1 MECPK
6 CHFDNPAD
14 SKYCKECGTKVSP
27 AVTETIE
34 APKEE
39 LTRGTTLA
47 NRYEIIE
54 ELGKGGMGRVYR
66 VEDKKLSQEVALKL
80 IKPEIAKDK
89 KTIERFRGEL
99 KTARRIRHKNVCGM
113 YDLGEEKGTNYITME
128 YVRGE
133 DLKRLIRKMGQLS
146 VGQAIPIAKQICEG
160 LAEAHRLGVVH
171 RDLKP
176 QNVMVDEDGNAR
188 IMDFGIARSLEAKG
202 ITGAGVMIG
211 TPEYMSPEQVE
222 GKEVDQRSDI
232 YSLGIILY
240 EMVTGRVPFEGDT
253 PFTIG
258 MKHKSEKPQNPKELN
273 TQISDDLNRVI
284 LRCLEKDKEKRYQSA
299 GEVRSELQNIE
310 KGIPTT
316 ERVVS
321 EKKPLTSREI
331 TVTFGLKKLF
341 IPAFVFI
348 ALVVVG
354 VIIWQLLPQKTPVSI
369 PSDKPSLAVIYFKNN
384 TGDDNFDIWRSA
396 LAEMLIA
403 DLSQSRLIRV
413 LSDDRIFGI
422 LSQLNLLEAKSYSTE
437 DLKKVAT
444 RGGATH
450 ILRGTITKSGDLFRI
465 NTTLQESETMEILGS
480 GMVEGKGEGSFYAMV
495 DGLTR
500 IIKENL
506 NIPEEQIADDI
517 DRDLGKITTNSP
529 EAFRYYSEGR
539 KYILKGDD
547 RKSIEIMKKA
557 VEIDPEFAMAYRSLA
572 ASYGNLGLGKEWRE
586 SLDRALEL
594 SDRVSIRERYL
605 IQGYAERD
613 IRKRIEAYSKL
624 LELYPDDMIGNNQL
638 GLLYSNLEQWDKASE
653 RHKAN
658 VQNKDEGIQAYINLA
673 DVYMALGMY
682 DEANKILEYYL
693 NDISDNAEIH
703 NFLAMNYLCQ
713 GKFDLALNE
722 VDRALS
728 ISPYVFDYFITK
740 GDIYLCKG
748 DLNKAEKEY
757 QRLLETKEQ
766 TANLNGRMI
775 LGAQYLLQGS
785 FEKAKDEMKQG
796 LELANKLNQIGWKWS
811 FHSRIAFLYL
821 KSGEP
826 EKALNE
832 FNKAWENAVQVDTLG
847 FRREI
852 LYWKG
857 RTYIEMKS
865 MIEAKKKV
873 VELREFIERGMH
885 KKSIKLYYDLMG
897 MIELEKENFSKAIE
911 HFKSA
916 ISLLPY
922 QSYDYTSHA
931 IFYDNLALAYYK
943 SRELEKAQE
952 EYEKITQLT
961 TGRLDY
967 GDIFAKSFYMLGK
980 IYEQQGNIAKA
991 IENYKKFLDL
1001 WKDADSGLPEVE
1013 DARKSLAG
1021 LRD

>member
-1 MECPK
+1 
-6 CHFDNPAD
+6 
-14 SKYCKECGTKVSP
+14 
-27 AVTETIE
+27 
-34 APKEE
+34 
-39 LTRGTTLA
+39 
-47 NRYEIIE
+47 
-54 ELGKGGMGRVYR
+54 
-66 VEDKKLSQEVALKL
+66 
-80 IKPEIAKDK
+80 
-89 KTIERFRGEL
+89 
-99 KTARRIRHKNVCGM
+99 
-113 YDLGEEKGTNYITME
+113 
-128 YVRGE
+128 
-133 DLKRLIRKMGQLS
+133 
-146 VGQAIPIAKQICEG
+146 
-160 LAEAHRLGVVH
+160 
-171 RDLKP
+171 
-176 QNVMVDEDGNAR
+176 
-188 IMDFGIARSLEAKG
+188 
-202 ITGAGVMIG
+202 
-211 TPEYMSPEQVE
+211 MSPEQVE

-232 YSLGIILY
+232 YSLGVILY

-253 PFTIG
+253 PLSVAVKQKTETPEDPG
-258 MKHKSEKPQNPKELN
+258 KLN
-273 TQISDDLNRVI
+273 SQIPEDLSQVI
-284 LRCLEKDKEKRYQSA
+284 LRCMEKDKGKRYQSA
-299 GEVRSELQNIE
+299 GEVRSELGKIE

-316 ERVVS
+316 ERIVP
-321 EKKPLTSREI
+321 KRKPLTSREI
-331 TVTFGLKKLF
+331 TVTFGLKKLL
-341 IPAFVFI
+341 IPALVII
-348 ALVVVG
+348 ALAVIGVV
-354 VIIWQLLPQKTPVSI
+354 IWQLLPQKAPVPI

-384 TGDDNFDIWRSA
+384 TGDENFDIWRSA
-396 LAEMLIA
+396 LAEMLIS
-403 DLSQSRLIRV
+403 DLSQSRLIRI

-465 NTTLQESETMEILGS
+465 NTTLQESETMEIIGS

-517 DRDLGKITTNSP
+517 DRDLGKITASSA

-572 ASYGNLGLGKEWRE
+572 AAYGNLGLGKEWRE

-613 IRKRIEAYSKL
+613 ISKRIEAYSKL

-638 GLLYSNLEQWDKASE
+638 GLLYSYLEQWDKALE
-653 RHKAN
+653 RFKVN

-673 DVYMALGMY
+673 DVYMAIGMY

-693 NDISDNAEIH
+693 NDISDNAAIH
-703 NFLAMNYLCQ
+703 NYLAYNYLCQ
-713 GKFDLALNE
+713 GKFGLALNE

-728 ISPYVFDYFITK
+728 ISPNDFYYFITK
-740 GDIYLCKG
+740 GNIYLCKG

-766 TANLNGRMI
+766 VAHLSGREI
-775 LGAQYLLQGS
+775 LGALYLLQGS
-785 FEKAKDEMKQG
+785 FEKAKDELKHG
-796 LELANKLNQIGWKWS
+796 IELANKLNQTGWKWN

-826 EKALNE
+826 EEALNE
-832 FNKAWENAVQVDTLG
+832 FNKAWDNAVQVDTLG
-847 FRREI
+847 RRRGI

-857 RTYIEMKS
+857 RTYLEMKS
-865 MIEAKKKV
+865 MNEAKKKA
-873 VELREFIERGMH
+873 VELREFIERGMN
-885 KKSIKLYYDLMG
+885 KKSIRLYYHLKG

-911 HFKSA
+911 HFKRA
-916 ISLLPY
+916 ISLLPH
-922 QSYDYTSHA
+922 QHYDYTSHA
-931 IFYDNLALAYYK
+931 IFNDNLALAYYK

-967 GDIFAKSFYMLGK
+967 GDIYAKSFYMLGK
-980 IYEQQGNIAKA
+980 IHEQQGNKAKA
-991 IENYKKFLDL
+991 IEHYEKFLDL
-1001 WKDADSGLPEVE
+1001 WKNADPGIAEVE
-1013 DARKSLAG
+1013 DAKKRVAG
-1021 LRD
+1021 LKEQT